1 MNIDITS
8 LLNNR
13 VTTIHVKDTINIPKT
28 FLENSRIDELKDVSI
43 EGKITFNEDND
54 LVLSANM
61 NGIMVLKDDLTLAPT
76 EVNFDA
82 EVEEILPKNQNIL
95 DITDILWQNILV
107 EVPSK
112 VRSTDEE
119 TYPSGDGWRVISE
132 DEYEKER
139 TKSNNPFANLNELIK
154 TKEDK

>member
-13 VTTIHVKDTINIPKT
+13 VTTMRVKDSVNIPKT
-28 FLENSRIDELKDVSI
+28 FLENSRIDELKDVSL

-54 LVLSANM
+54 LVFSANM

>member
-13 VTTIHVKDTINIPKT
+13 VTTMRVKDSVNIPKT
-28 FLENSRIDELKDVSI
+28 FLENSRIDELKDVSL

>member
-13 VTTIHVKDTINIPKT
+13 VTTMRVKDSVNIPKT
-28 FLENSRIDELKDVSI
+28 FLENSRIDELKDVSL

-76 EVNFDA
+76 EVNFGA

>member
-13 VTTIHVKDTINIPKT
+13 ANTIHVKDTINIPKT
-28 FLENSRIDELKDVSI
+28 FLENSRIDELKDVSL
-43 EGKITFNEDND
+43 EGKIAFNEDND
-54 LVLSANM
+54 LVFSANM

-82 EVEEILPKNQNIL
+82 DVEEILPKNQNIL

-112 VRSTDEE
+112 VRSTNEE